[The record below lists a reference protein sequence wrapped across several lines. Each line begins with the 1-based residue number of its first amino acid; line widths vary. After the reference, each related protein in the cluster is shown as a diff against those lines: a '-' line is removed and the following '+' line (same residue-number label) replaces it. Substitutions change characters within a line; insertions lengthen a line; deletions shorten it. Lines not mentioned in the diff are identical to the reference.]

1 MLIGV
6 DVGTGSARA
15 GVFDAGGRLLGV
27 GKHPVTM
34 WQEPGEIVEQSSEQ
48 IWQAVCAAVRG
59 AMAASGVAA
68 EAILGIGFDATC
80 SLVAIGQ
87 DGQGVAVG
95 PSGDRN
101 RNVIVWMDHR
111 AQAEAEAINAGGHAV
126 LDFVG
131 GRISPEMETP
141 KLLWLA
147 RHQPDSFAMAAHF
160 FDLSDYL
167 TWRATGSLAR
177 SSCTLTCKW
186 TYLAHERRW
195 DAGYFH
201 AIGLGALAD
210 EGFARIGTSVVAPAT
225 PVGGLT
231 PRAAADLGLKAG
243 TTVAAALIDAHAG
256 GLGTLGVTVT
266 GQATDPTQRLAY
278 IFGTSACSMVSTRAA
293 TPVPGVWGPYFG
305 AMLPDL
311 WLNEGGQ
318 SAAGA
323 ALDHLVHL
331 HRDAPALAREAEAQ
345 GRSLIDVVADHA
357 SRLATNPSDTIRAAA
372 ALVVVPEFLGNRS
385 PFADPEARAIISGLG
400 MDRGIDS
407 LASLYL
413 AGVSGIGYGLRQLLD
428 RLEARGLRQSTIV
441 VSGGAAQNALVCQM
455 LADSTGLAVAL
466 PDAPEPVLRG
476 AGMLAAIAGKV
487 HPDFASAMT
496 SMSGAAQLF
505 QPAGG
510 DLAKLHLARYNAFTA
525 LQTAARDLR
534 HAAGGDAGCADPANP
549 GASAADPRGAPLHRW
564 SGYRESLTG
573 RSARFGGRGVRLRP
587 VPFRCAP

>member
-15 GVFDAGGRLLGV
+15 GVFDPQGKLLGV

-34 WQEPGEIVEQSSEQ
+34 WQESGDIVEQSSEQ
-48 IWQAVCAAVRG
+48 IWQAVCSAVRD
-59 AMAASGVAA
+59 AMAASGVAP

-80 SLVAIGQ
+80 SLVAVGK
-87 DGQGVAVG
+87 DGHGVPVG

-111 AQAEAEAINAGGHAV
+111 AQAEAEEINAGGHAV

-147 RHQPDSFAMAAHF
+147 RHMPESFTSAEHF
-160 FDLSDYL
+160 LDLSDYL
-167 TWRATGSLAR
+167 TWRASGSLAR

-186 TYLAHERRW
+186 TYLAHEGRW
-195 DAGYFH
+195 DTDYFH
-201 AIGLGALAD
+201 TVGLGTLAD
-210 EGFARIGTSVVAPAT
+210 EGFARIGTNVVAPAT

-231 PRAAADLGLKAG
+231 LPAASDLGLKPR

-266 GQATDPTQRLAY
+266 GQATDPTRRLAY
-278 IFGTSACSMVSTRAA
+278 IFGTSACSMVSTRSAV
-293 TPVPGVWGPYFG
+293 PVPGVWGPYFG

-323 ALDHLVHL
+323 ALDHLIHL
-331 HRDAPALAREAEAQ
+331 HRDAPMLAREAEAQ
-345 GRSLIDVVADHA
+345 GRSLIDFVADHA
-357 SRLATNPSDTIRAAA
+357 ARLATDPSDTIRAAA
-372 ALVVVPEFLGNRS
+372 ELIVVPEFLGNRS
-385 PFADPEARAIISGLG
+385 PFAEPEARAIISGLG

-407 LASLYL
+407 LAALYL
-413 AGVSGIGYGLRQLLD
+413 AGLSGIGYGLRQLLD
-428 RLEARGLRQSTIV
+428 KLEERGLRQSTIV
-441 VSGGAAQNALVCQM
+441 VSGGAAQNTLVCQM

-466 PDAPEPVLRG
+466 PVLQEPVLRG
-476 AGMLAAIAGKV
+476 AAMLAAVASKV
-487 HPDFASAMT
+487 HPDVSSAMT
-496 SMSGAAQLF
+496 SMSGTAQLF

-510 DLAKLHLARYNAFTA
+510 DIAKLHLARYSAFSA
-525 LQTAARDLR
+525 LQTTARDLR
-534 HAAGGDAGCADPANP
+534 STVSGAA
-549 GASAADPRGAPLHRW
+549 RMI
-564 SGYRESLTG
+564 
-573 RSARFGGRGVRLRP
+573 
-587 VPFRCAP
+587 

>member
-15 GVFDAGGRLLGV
+15 GVFDPQGRLLGV

-34 WQEPGEIVEQSSEQ
+34 WQEPGDIVEQSSEQ
-48 IWQAVCAAVRG
+48 IWQAVCVAVRD
-59 AMAASGVAA
+59 AMAMSGVAP

-80 SLVAIGQ
+80 SLVAVGN
-87 DGQGVAVG
+87 DGHGVPVG

-111 AQAEAEAINAGGHAV
+111 AQAETEEINAGGHPV

-147 RHQPDSFAMAAHF
+147 RHLPDSFAKAAHF

-167 TWRATGSLAR
+167 TWRATGNLAR

-186 TYLAHERRW
+186 TYLAHEGRW

-201 AIGLGALAD
+201 SIGLGTLAD
-210 EGFARIGTSVVAPAT
+210 EGFARIGTKVVAPAT

-231 PRAAADLGLKAG
+231 VRAANDLGLKAG

-278 IFGTSACSMVSTRAA
+278 IFGTSACSMVSTRSAV
-293 TPVPGVWGPYFG
+293 PVPGVWGPYFE

-323 ALDHLVHL
+323 ALDHLAHL
-331 HRDAPALAREAEAQ
+331 HRDAPTLAREAEAQ
-345 GRSLIDVVADHA
+345 GRSLIEFVADHA
-357 SRLATNPSDTIRAAA
+357 ARLATNPSETIRAAA
-372 ALVVVPEFLGNRS
+372 EVIVVPEFLGNRS
-385 PFADPEARAIISGLG
+385 PFAEPEARAIIAGLG

-407 LASLYL
+407 LAALYV
-413 AGVSGIGYGLRQLLD
+413 AGLSGIGYGLRQLLD
-428 RLEARGLRQSTIV
+428 KLNERGLRQSTIV

-455 LADSTGLAVAL
+455 LADSTGLAVARPVL
-466 PDAPEPVLRG
+466 QEPVLRG
-476 AGMLAAIAGKV
+476 AAMLAAIASKV
-487 HPDFASAMT
+487 HPDFSSAMT
-496 SMSGAAQLF
+496 SMTGEAQLF
-505 QPAGG
+505 QPAAG
-510 DLAKLHLARYNAFTA
+510 DIAKLHLARYNAFTA

-534 HAAGGDAGCADPANP
+534 
-549 GASAADPRGAPLHRW
+549 SAA
-564 SGYRESLTG
+564 SGT
-573 RSARFGGRGVRLRP
+573 
-587 VPFRCAP
+587 

>member
-15 GVFDAGGRLLGV
+15 GVFDPQGKLLGV

-34 WQEPGEIVEQSSEQ
+34 WQEPGDIVEQSSEQ
-48 IWQAVCAAVRG
+48 IWQAVCSAVRD
-59 AMAASGVAA
+59 AMAASGVAP

-80 SLVAIGQ
+80 SLVAVGK
-87 DGQGVAVG
+87 DGHGVPVG

-111 AQAEAEAINAGGHAV
+111 AQAEAEEINAGGHAV

-147 RHQPDSFAMAAHF
+147 RHMPESFTSAEHF
-160 FDLSDYL
+160 LDLSDYL
-167 TWRATGSLAR
+167 TWRASGSLAR

-186 TYLAHERRW
+186 TYLAHEGRW
-195 DAGYFH
+195 DAEYFH
-201 AIGLGALAD
+201 SVGLGTLAD
-210 EGFARIGTSVVAPAT
+210 EGFARIGTNVVAPAT

-231 PRAAADLGLKAG
+231 LPAASDLGLKPG

-266 GQATDPTQRLAY
+266 GQATDPTRRLAY
-278 IFGTSACSMVSTRAA
+278 IFGTSACSMVSTRSAV
-293 TPVPGVWGPYFG
+293 PVPGVWGPYFG

-323 ALDHLVHL
+323 ALDHLIHL
-331 HRDAPALAREAEAQ
+331 HRDASMLAREAEAQ
-345 GRSLIDVVADHA
+345 GRSLIDFVADHA
-357 SRLATNPSDTIRAAA
+357 ARLATDPSDTIRAAA
-372 ALVVVPEFLGNRS
+372 ELIVVPEFLGNRS
-385 PFADPEARAIISGLG
+385 PFAEPEARAIISGLG

-407 LASLYL
+407 LAALYL
-413 AGVSGIGYGLRQLLD
+413 AGLSGIGYGLRQLLD
-428 RLEARGLRQSTIV
+428 KLEERGLRQSTIV
-441 VSGGAAQNALVCQM
+441 VSGGAAQNTLVCQM

-466 PDAPEPVLRG
+466 PVLQEPVLRG
-476 AGMLAAIAGKV
+476 AAMLAAVASKV
-487 HPDFASAMT
+487 HPDVSSAMT
-496 SMSGAAQLF
+496 SMSGTAQLF

-510 DLAKLHLARYNAFTA
+510 DIAKLHLARYSAFSA
-525 LQTAARDLR
+525 LQTTARDLR
-534 HAAGGDAGCADPANP
+534 STVSGAA
-549 GASAADPRGAPLHRW
+549 RMI
-564 SGYRESLTG
+564 
-573 RSARFGGRGVRLRP
+573 
-587 VPFRCAP
+587 

>member
-15 GVFDAGGRLLGV
+15 GVFDPQGKLLGL

-34 WQEPGEIVEQSSEQ
+34 WQEPGDIVEQSSEQ
-48 IWQAVCAAVRG
+48 IWQAVCSAVRD
-59 AMAASGVAA
+59 AMAASGVAP

-80 SLVAIGQ
+80 SLVAVGK
-87 DGQGVAVG
+87 DGHGVPVG

-111 AQAEAEAINAGGHAV
+111 AQAEAEEINAGGHAA

-147 RHQPDSFAMAAHF
+147 RHMPESFTSAEHF
-160 FDLSDYL
+160 LDLSDYL
-167 TWRATGSLAR
+167 TWRASGSLAR

-186 TYLAHERRW
+186 TYLAHEGRW
-195 DAGYFH
+195 DTDYFH
-201 AIGLGALAD
+201 TVGLGTLAD
-210 EGFARIGTSVVAPAT
+210 EGFARIGTNVVAPAT

-231 PRAAADLGLKAG
+231 LPAASALGLKPG

-266 GQATDPTQRLAY
+266 GQATDPTRRLAY
-278 IFGTSACSMVSTRAA
+278 IFGTSACSMVSTRSAV
-293 TPVPGVWGPYFG
+293 PVPGVWGPYFG

-323 ALDHLVHL
+323 ALDHLIHL
-331 HRDAPALAREAEAQ
+331 HRDAPMLAREAEAQ
-345 GRSLIDVVADHA
+345 GRSLIDFVADHA
-357 SRLATNPSDTIRAAA
+357 ARLATDPSDTIRAAA
-372 ALVVVPEFLGNRS
+372 ELIVVPEFLGNRS
-385 PFADPEARAIISGLG
+385 PFAEPEARAIISGLG

-407 LASLYL
+407 LAALYL
-413 AGVSGIGYGLRQLLD
+413 AGLSGIGYGLRQLLD
-428 RLEARGLRQSTIV
+428 KLEERGLRQSTIV
-441 VSGGAAQNALVCQM
+441 VSGGAAQNTLVCQM

-466 PDAPEPVLRG
+466 PVLQEPVLRG
-476 AGMLAAIAGKV
+476 AAMLAAVASKV
-487 HPDFASAMT
+487 HPDVSSAMT
-496 SMSGAAQLF
+496 SMSGTAQLF

-510 DLAKLHLARYNAFTA
+510 DIAKLHLARYSAFSA
-525 LQTAARDLR
+525 LQTTARDLR
-534 HAAGGDAGCADPANP
+534 STVSGAA
-549 GASAADPRGAPLHRW
+549 RMI
-564 SGYRESLTG
+564 
-573 RSARFGGRGVRLRP
+573 
-587 VPFRCAP
+587 

>member
-1 MLIGV
+1 MLIGI

-15 GVFDAGGRLLGV
+15 GVFDPQGKLLGV

-48 IWQAVCAAVRG
+48 IWQAVCAAVRD
-59 AMAASGVAA
+59 AILESGVAP

-80 SLVAIGQ
+80 SLVAVGH
-87 DGQGVAVG
+87 DGRGVPVG
-95 PSGDRN
+95 PSGDPN
-101 RNVIVWMDHR
+101 RDVIVWMDHR
-111 AQAEAEAINAGGHAV
+111 AQAEAEEINAGGHAV

-147 RHQPDSFAMAAHF
+147 RHLPDSFAKAAHF

-167 TWRATGSLAR
+167 TWHATGNLAR

-186 TYLAHERRW
+186 TYLAHEGRW

-210 EGFARIGTSVVAPAT
+210 EGFARIGTKVVAPAT

-231 PRAAADLGLKAG
+231 VRAANDLGLTAG

-256 GLGTLGVTVT
+256 GLGTLGVTVP
-266 GQATDPTQRLAY
+266 GQVTESTQRLAY
-278 IFGTSACSMVSTRAA
+278 IFGTSACSMVSTRSAV
-293 TPVPGVWGPYFG
+293 PVPGVWGPYFG

-331 HRDAPALAREAEAQ
+331 HRDAPTLASEAEAQ
-345 GRSLIDVVADHA
+345 GRSLIEFVADHA
-357 SRLATNPSDTIRAAA
+357 ARLATNPSDTIRAAA
-372 ALVVVPEFLGNRS
+372 ELIVVPEFLGNRS
-385 PFADPEARAIISGLG
+385 PFAEPEARAIISGLG

-407 LASLYL
+407 LAALYL
-413 AGVSGIGYGLRQLLD
+413 AGLSGIGYGLRQLLD
-428 RLEARGLRQSTIV
+428 KLEERGLRQSTIV

-466 PDAPEPVLRG
+466 PVSPEPVLRG
-476 AGMLAAIAGKV
+476 AAMLAAIASKV
-487 HPDFASAMT
+487 HLDVSSVMI
-496 SMSGAAQLF
+496 SMSGEAQLF
-505 QPAGG
+505 QPARGEI
-510 DLAKLHLARYNAFTA
+510 AMLHLARYNAFTA

-534 HAAGGDAGCADPANP
+534 STIAGA
-549 GASAADPRGAPLHRW
+549 
-564 SGYRESLTG
+564 
-573 RSARFGGRGVRLRP
+573 
-587 VPFRCAP
+587 